1 MKIAIINTY
10 SKGSTG
16 TIAQSIGE
24 YAVKNGH
31 NVKYFYGRV
40 KDNNGEWFY
49 FGENKINQFLSNGMT
64 FVTGNVGSFHSISTK
79 RLINE
84 LEMYKPDVIH
94 LHNIHGNYL
103 NFKLLFNYLKSF
115 EGRVVITLH
124 DEFFLTGRCA
134 LLACDKWK
142 TGCNKCHHLD
152 AYPHALFDHSKKLQ
166 NQKIEAL
173 RQIKHLT
180 VVTPSEWLV
189 QRVNESLIGFTKCK
203 CIHNGAP
210 ETKNELFD
218 ASKLIDK
225 NKINILFAAFTWTV
239 DKGALIIR
247 DLVNKIDKSK
257 YNIIVAGV
265 EKYCE
270 KMFDVDCKKVG
281 LLSRKQLF
289 SLLKQVSIFGN
300 PTFKDNFPTILIE
313 SLKAGTPVITF
324 NTGGCKEI
332 VDDSCGVVLDEKNSE
347 GLLNAIEHFDLKNK
361 TKENCFK
368 RAELFTLD
376 KMAIKYLKIY
386 EESMEGENK

>member
-16 TIAQSIGE
+16 TIAHSIGE
-24 YAVKNGH
+24 YAAKNGH

-40 KDNNGEWFY
+40 KENNDEWIY
-49 FGENKINQFLSNGMT
+49 FGENKFNQFFSNGMT
-64 FVTGNVGSFHSISTK
+64 YLTGYIGSFHSISTK

-84 LEMYKPDVIH
+84 LKAYEPDVIH
-94 LHNIHGNYL
+94 LHNVHGNYL

-115 EGRVVITLH
+115 KGKVVLTLH

-142 TGCNKCHHLD
+142 EGCNKCHHLG

-166 NQKIEAL
+166 KRKIDML
-173 RQIKHLT
+173 KQIKHLT
-180 VVTPSEWLV
+180 VITPSEWLV
-189 QRVNESLIGFTKCK
+189 RQVNDSLIGFTKCR
-203 CIHNGAP
+203 CIHNGVS
-210 ETKNELFD
+210 ETKNETFD
-218 ASKLIDK
+218 ASELIDK

-239 DKGALIIR
+239 DKGALVIR
-247 DLVNKIDKSK
+247 ELVKKIDKNK

-281 LLSRKQLF
+281 LLSREQLF

-300 PTFKDNFPTILIE
+300 PTYKDNFPTILME

-324 NTGGCKEI
+324 NTGGCSEI
-332 VDDSCGVVLDEKNSE
+332 IDDTCGVVVNEKNSD
-347 GLLNAIEHFDLKNK
+347 GFLRAIENFDLNK
-361 TKENCFK
+361 YKRENCLK
-368 RAELFTLD
+368 RSGLFTLD
-376 KMAIKYLKIY
+376 KMAIKYLEIY
-386 EESMEGENK
+386 EERTEENYK